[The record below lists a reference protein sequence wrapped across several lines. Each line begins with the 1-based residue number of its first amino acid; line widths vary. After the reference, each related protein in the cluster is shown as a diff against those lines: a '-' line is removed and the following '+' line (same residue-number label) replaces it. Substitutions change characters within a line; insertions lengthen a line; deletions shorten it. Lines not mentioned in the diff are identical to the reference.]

1 MKKTLL
7 TIIALL
13 LPSIMVWAEGT
24 ATMSLSS
31 LTMKA
36 GEEKTLGLEL
46 NNPNDEVTGIQCDLY
61 LPSGIKIK
69 TDQDGEY
76 IFQVADRINSRKPHT
91 LDWAVQHDGAM
102 RFLNYSSTNQ
112 LFKGT
117 SGALIEVELVAD
129 NNLEQGDYEISL
141 RNIVIS
147 HTDGSV
153 VQPEDFRTI
162 IKIQPS
168 EFYLTYMLDGTEYYK
183 ELVSVGSSI
192 APRDVPERE
201 GYTFSGW
208 EELPESM
215 PNHDVTVYGSYVKNM
230 YKVTFIADGTV
241 VSENMQ
247 EYGSEISTPDAPSK
261 EGYTFAGWGEVDITV
276 PARDV
281 TYTAAYTVN
290 VYELVYEVDGT
301 EMKSESLAFGSSITP
316 LDEPQKEGYTFSG
329 WSEIPRT
336 MPARDVK
343 VTGTFAIN
351 TYKVSF
357 VVDGETVYD
366 NLQEYGSSIVIP
378 EVSPKEGH
386 TFAGFGEVDET
397 VPAHD
402 VTYTGSYTVNTYKV
416 TFIADGTVVS
426 ENMQEYGSE
435 ISTPDAPSKEG
446 YTFAGWNAIDE
457 YGNALESLPVFMP
470 AMNLTITASW
480 SIDVSAIKNKLEAC
494 ISTLMVPEIDVTVD
508 LVQLPKDYNYNEV
521 LGAISEIRSSL
532 ESSDGNA
539 LVAAL
544 DIVENVIN
552 PYKEYCNENGDAI
565 SCIYSLRDDW
575 GTLVLPFDFII
586 PSEWNIFTCEGLKN
600 NGYTL
605 EINEQ
610 YIGKQYTPYLVH
622 STHNVSVQFIGH
634 VKDGTINN
642 VHYGVLNGC
651 IANSYVTRE
660 NEYVLQN
667 QNGVIGFYRVNT
679 QNSTPVVEPF
689 HCYLSLPTATAK
701 VIRWDGITDGIE
713 MLDVE
718 NDENEIIYNLQ
729 GQHLMRR
736 QSGVNIVNGKKVL
749 FK

>member
-1 MKKTLL
+1 
-7 TIIALL
+7 
-13 LPSIMVWAEGT
+13 
-24 ATMSLSS
+24 
-31 LTMKA
+31 
-36 GEEKTLGLEL
+36 
-46 NNPNDEVTGIQCDLY
+46 
-61 LPSGIKIK
+61 
-69 TDQDGEY
+69 
-76 IFQVADRINSRKPHT
+76 
-91 LDWAVQHDGAM
+91 
-102 RFLNYSSTNQ
+102 
-112 LFKGT
+112 
-117 SGALIEVELVAD
+117 
-129 NNLEQGDYEISL
+129 
-141 RNIVIS
+141 
-147 HTDGSV
+147 
-153 VQPEDFRTI
+153 
-162 IKIQPS
+162 
-168 EFYLTYMLDGTEYYK
+168 
-183 ELVSVGSSI
+183 
-192 APRDVPERE
+192 
-201 GYTFSGW
+201 
-208 EELPESM
+208 
-215 PNHDVTVYGSYVKNM
+215 
-230 YKVTFIADGTV
+230 
-241 VSENMQ
+241 
-247 EYGSEISTPDAPSK
+247 
-261 EGYTFAGWGEVDITV
+261 
-276 PARDV
+276 
-281 TYTAAYTVN
+281 
-290 VYELVYEVDGT
+290 
-301 EMKSESLAFGSSITP
+301 
-316 LDEPQKEGYTFSG
+316 
-329 WSEIPRT
+329 
-336 MPARDVK
+336 
-343 VTGTFAIN
+343 
-351 TYKVSF
+351 
-357 VVDGETVYD
+357 
-366 NLQEYGSSIVIP
+366 
-378 EVSPKEGH
+378 
-386 TFAGFGEVDET
+386 
-397 VPAHD
+397 
-402 VTYTGSYTVNTYKV
+402 
-416 TFIADGTVVS
+416 
-426 ENMQEYGSE
+426 
-435 ISTPDAPSKEG
+435 
-446 YTFAGWNAIDE
+446 
-457 YGNALESLPVFMP
+457 MP

-749 FK
+749 FR